1 MAADIPAGS
10 ALGLLETHGL
20 VAAIEAAD
28 AMLKASAVRLV
39 RQERTVPALI
49 THVVVGDTAAVQSA
63 VDAGAAAAARVG
75 RVASAHVIPS
85 PSADV
90 WRVLVGAVP
99 GGRPP
104 EPLAPAARA
113 TFADSDAGPNGPPAP
128 AARAADDYD
137 DRTVRELRALAR
149 DRDDER
155 LSGRAI
161 SSASK
166 DELVAFLRESER
178 PSGA

>member
-20 VAAIEAAD
+20 VAAVEAAD

-39 RQERTVPALI
+39 RQEKTVPALI

-63 VDAGAAAAARVG
+63 VDAGVAAAARVG

-85 PSADV
+85 PSDDV
-90 WRVLVGAVP
+90 WRVLLGAVP
-99 GGRPP
+99 GQAL
-104 EPLAPAARA
+104 PLAPPASA
-113 TFADSDAGPNGPPAP
+113 TFADSDPDPNDPPPATAP
-128 AARAADDYD
+128 AAGDDYD
-137 DRTVRELRALAR
+137 DQTVRELRVLAR
-149 DRDDER
+149 DRDDDR

-161 SSASK
+161 SAASK
-166 DELVAFLRESER
+166 DELVAFLRESE
-178 PSGA
+178 PPAGG